1 MRDDACCPWLTSL
14 ILITCQGSSY
24 LQGLDCRGSGK
35 GSSADRRW
43 SNSPGARPTPV
54 TFRLYEFFFR
64 LFGLKFG
71 RRLAHTTSEDSEL
84 DESSEIR

>member
-1 MRDDACCPWLTSL
+1 MRDDACCLWLTSL
-14 ILITCQGSSY
+14 ILITCQGSY
-24 LQGLDCRGSGK
+24 LQGLGCHGSGK
-35 GSSADRRW
+35 ESPADRRW

-71 RRLAHTTSEDSEL
+71 RRLAHATSEDSEL